1 MKYDITLCDNYGL
14 YQSGKAIHDEKEEEL
29 TYCPFAKS
37 DYDSFK
43 VQESSLHNYSDYPV
57 RWYHMFGEEYYN
69 LAICVW
75 HPRVKEITF
84 HNNAKCEVVIT
95 VSGYNV
101 VTIPVGGSATVKWR
115 DDR

>member
-1 MKYDITLCDNYGL
+1 MKYEINLCDNYGL
-14 YQSGKAIHDEKEEEL
+14 YQSGKAIYDGKEEDL
-29 TYCPFAKS
+29 TYCPLAKS

-43 VQESSLHNYSDYPV
+43 VQEKSCEISDFPV
-57 RWYHMFGEEYYN
+57 RWYHMYGDEYYN

-84 HNNAKCEVVIT
+84 YNNSKCEIVIT

-101 VTIPVGGSATVKWR
+101 KTIPIGDSYTVKWS
-115 DDR
+115 D